1 MTQTDI
7 SSYNRRLAEL
17 MVQDFE
23 KEVALMLP
31 HSGQAVCD
39 AFGERVR
46 DFHKQ
51 HARSNPEPAQQA

>member
-1 MTQTDI
+1 MNTTDI

-31 HSGQAVCD
+31 HSGQAVCE
-39 AFGERVR
+39 AFGKRVIE
-46 DFHKQ
+46 FHQ
-51 HARSNPEPAQQA
+51 RHAKSETDAAQRA